1 MAACG
6 DSIEECGMKERPKTQ
21 VESEE
26 CGFVLEQLEKA
37 VLVEMEEVIEDL
49 RDVEPPWESRVVE
62 YSSKK
67 LEFDVEEYFIDLI
80 KVPRVETKLR
90 VFSFKIQ
97 FGTQAEDFRRSLNT
111 VNSACEEHKVSDVFE
126 GIEHAPLTVK
136 ALVNKHAQFLN
147 SMRKLQNIMASFFL
161 SNALT
166 LAPNSVVK
174 AFDL

>member
-1 MAACG
+1 
-6 DSIEECGMKERPKTQ
+6 
-21 VESEE
+21 
-26 CGFVLEQLEKA
+26 
-37 VLVEMEEVIEDL
+37 
-49 RDVEPPWESRVVE
+49 
-62 YSSKK
+62 
-67 LEFDVEEYFIDLI
+67 
-80 KVPRVETKLR
+80 
-90 VFSFKIQ
+90 
-97 FGTQAEDFRRSLNT
+97 
-111 VNSACEEHKVSDVFE
+111 HKVSDVFE